1 MKVRVIGHNKK
12 PFLPPTRNNPWH
24 AFFNYIKNNGGILVS
39 GPSGE
44 KFDALIANSHSRK
57 AIRECVKYGVSKN
70 NRILILWESKEVNG
84 KLYKISTFSNYGHIF
99 SLSRGWSKNSSTH
112 NFKWPQGRAKLL
124 RQTEK
129 KWLSRKNKFVFIGS
143 NKYSVSRGE
152 LYSLR
157 RVILRN
163 TKSKKFIDL
172 FGHGWDKSFIYDFKD
187 VVSSLIKTNYK
198 NYSIN
203 SIRLFARKY
212 TNYQGIS
219 LNKNDTLNKYKFAL
233 IIENS
238 TEYISEKL
246 FEALEN
252 ECIVLYVGG
261 NLKENDLNKN
271 IAIQASTNT
280 ADVFDKLNKIL
291 NLSNKEH
298 LVLLKRQQK
307 EYLKIVEEWNN
318 YKILGQIARESMQVL
333 NFKHIPP
340 RQF

>member
-1 MKVRVIGHNKK
+1 M
-12 PFLPPTRNNPWH
+12 
-24 AFFNYIKNNGGILVS
+24 
-39 GPSGE
+39 
-44 KFDALIANSHSRK
+44 
-57 AIRECVKYGVSKN
+57 
-70 NRILILWESKEVNG
+70 ILWEPKEINA
-84 KLYKISTFSNYGHIF
+84 KLYKPSILSDYGHIF
-99 SLSRGWSKNSSTH
+99 SPSTEWLTGSNVH
-112 NFKWPQGRAKLL
+112 HFNWPQGKATRKI
-124 RQTEK
+124 QTDR
-129 KWLSRKNKFVFIGS
+129 KWLKRKHKFVLIGS
-143 NKYSVSRGE
+143 NKYSVCKGE

-157 RVILRN
+157 RTVLKN
-163 TKSKKFIDL
+163 HKTKKFIDL
-172 FGHGWDKSFIYDFKD
+172 FGHGWNKSFIYDFKD